1 MSLQRVACTC
11 HAWGHLLRRG
21 QGTPA
26 AAIWGAAWLTV
37 PMFGEDEHGRPCV
50 TLTAADALRR
60 APPGERVRLRAGT
73 TITEEVNVLQPVELL
88 AEENVTMKGKLVLQ
102 GGSFAP
108 GVRHGVV
115 RGLKLRHFMEE
126 AVNVIGGHWTLEDC
140 DIDSTKRTRASSAVI
155 VRNNATLDLR
165 RCAVRDCAHAVV
177 LERAASKVVAE
188 RCSFTNV
195 KEGFYTRGGGTVR
208 CDPARTSSPTPVHL
222 RLGPHSHLHRP
233 TLASRWSSSTTPSS
247 ATKSR
252 SSSTTGCVTS
262 CSTSSLRASPRATP
276 RATPRA
282 LHGALQFALHFALHR
297 RQVTGHAMG
306 NSLDGSMF
314 GRYFRPRGF
323 RCSANECAATMPKFG
338 PGPADRFPPS

>member
-126 AVNVIGGHWTLEDC
+126 
-140 DIDSTKRTRASSAVI
+140 
-155 VRNNATLDLR
+155 VRPVTPN
-165 RCAVRDCAHAVV
+165 
-177 LERAASKVVAE
+177 SQ
-188 RCSFTNV
+188 
-195 KEGFYTRGGGTVR
+195 
-208 CDPARTSSPTPVHL
+208 PTPTL
-222 RLGPHSHLHRP
+222 TP
-233 TLASRWSSSTTPSS
+233 TLTLTLTSTVTLTPTLTPS
-247 ATKSR
+247 
-252 SSSTTGCVTS
+252 
-262 CSTSSLRASPRATP
+262 P
-276 RATPRA
+276 
-282 LHGALQFALHFALHR
+282 
-297 RQVTGHAMG
+297 
-306 NSLDGSMF
+306 
-314 GRYFRPRGF
+314 
-323 RCSANECAATMPKFG
+323 
-338 PGPADRFPPS
+338 